1 VPSFVLQVAVGE
13 QSLGTVTQNPGTKR
27 WEVEAHGRTYTWRDP
42 EGAAEALLML
52 ADSRSAA
59 AVPPEAQ

>member
-1 VPSFVLQVAVGE
+1 MPSFVLHVASGDL
-13 QSLGTVTQNPGTKR
+13 SLGVVTQNPGTKR

-52 ADSRSAA
+52 ADSRCAT
-59 AVPPEAQ
+59 AVPQEAH

>member
-1 VPSFVLQVAVGE
+1 MPSFVLQVAVGE

>member
-1 VPSFVLQVAVGE
+1 VGE

>member
-1 VPSFVLQVAVGE
+1 MPSYVLQVAAGDVL
-13 QSLGTVTQNPGTKR
+13 LGTVTQNPGTKR

-52 ADSRSAA
+52 NDSTQGDAHAD
-59 AVPPEAQ
+59 

>member
-1 VPSFVLQVAVGE
+1 MPSYVLQVAAGDVL
-13 QSLGTVTQNPGTKR
+13 LGTVTQNPGTKR
-27 WEVEAHGRTYTWRDP
+27 WEVEAHGWIYTWRDL
-42 EGAAEALLML
+42 EGAAEALMML

>member
-1 VPSFVLQVAVGE
+1 VLHVAAGE

-42 EGAAEALLML
+42 EGAAEALMML

-59 AVPPEAQ
+59 AVPQEAQ